1 MPASKAQQKAV
12 SKYMKENY
20 DVYQI
25 RMPKGKKET
34 IQNAAASQGQ
44 SVNAYINQAI
54 DERMERD
61 AQTAF
66 DNQVAEELASELGVT
81 ADEIKSAEIFSQAI
95 DVIEARFPGSTKPLL
110 MNRDATSPQDALER
124 VSGSGA
130 TPIPSDAETPSEAA
144 QSGDG

>member
-1 MPASKAQQKAV
+1 MGRASAEAKNRWNAK
-12 SKYMKENY
+12 NY
-20 DVYQI
+20 DRIGV
-25 RMPKGKKET
+25 MVPKGRKAE
-34 IQNAAASQGQ
+34 IAAHAAARGE
-44 SVNAYINQAI
+44 SVNGFIGRAI
-54 DERMERD
+54 TETMERD

-124 VSGSGA
+124 VSVSGA
-130 TPIPSDAETPSEAA
+130 TPIPSDAKRPSEAV